1 MYGYLPGYG
10 YADFIPCA
18 AHISAME
25 GPMKKVT
32 MGTGIVLF
40 VLGVLIAG
48 RFPGFYYN
56 ETLVGAGYV
65 IGGFGL
71 LLVALGYFKK

>member
-1 MYGYLPGYG
+1 
-10 YADFIPCA
+10 
-18 AHISAME
+18 
-25 GPMKKVT
+25 MKKVT

-40 VLGVLIAG
+40 VLGVLVAG

-56 ETLVGAGYV
+56 ETFVGAGYV
-65 IGGFGL
+65 MGGFGL